1 MYPGDQAAA
10 DEVPNR
16 RTNSIANALL
26 GCFVYDAVDERDKIF
41 ALIGLSSDA
50 GESAFDPEYTAPPEA
65 IYTRL
70 SRQL

>member
-1 MYPGDQAAA
+1 MYPGDQTAA
-10 DEVPNR
+10 DGVPNR

-26 GCFVYDAVDERDKIF
+26 GCFAYDAVDERDKIF
-41 ALIGLSSDA
+41 ALIRLSSDP
-50 GESAFDPEYTAPPEA
+50 GDSAFDPEYTAPSET